1 MPRSPRLCVLVVTL
15 ALLATAACTDPA
27 PPPPPE
33 EESSLPAAVARIIDK
48 PQYDHASWG
57 LLEVD
62 PETNRTSV
70 ARRAGEMFIPGSTA
84 KLFSVSGTW
93 QTLGPDS
100 RLRTPVYQ
108 RGSRT
113 GGRLDGDLILVGAG
127 DVTFGGRTRADGTVE
142 YTDVD
147 HVDANTIP
155 GATLTPQNPLAGILS
170 LAQQI
175 RASGLR
181 RVSGDVVVDD
191 RLFSSIFEPDPT
203 PIMIND
209 NLIDVLVRPGGAGQA
224 ATLSVR
230 PLAASY
236 TVASSVRTVAAGQP
250 TEITVSGSAP
260 GRITVTGSIA
270 ADAEPLLQVAPI
282 TDVSAFARTTLIEAL
297 EAAGVRVDAAP
308 TGANPVDL
316 LPRTSQYASQSRVAE
331 FVSPV
336 YAEQAKLILKVS
348 LNLGANLAICQLAVR
363 AGSADCEDGF
373 APLHTFLASA
383 GVDVESV
390 ALADGRGGD
399 PADRATPVAVSQIL
413 RYWTRQADFDRW
425 RTSLP
430 ILGVDGTLASNA
442 TESPARGKVFAKTGT
457 AAAGDALNG
466 KIQVQAKALAG
477 YLEGPDR
484 AWRVFDIVVNNAGG
498 SPDLG
503 ALVAAGEDVAEV
515 SAALWEEAQER

>member
-1 MPRSPRLCVLVVTL
+1 MLRPSMLAALVVAV
-15 ALLATAACTDPA
+15 ALLVVAGCTNPPSAPA
-27 PPPPPE
+27 PE
-33 EESSLPAAVARIIDK
+33 EESELPASVARIVEK
-48 PQYDHASWG
+48 PQYAHASWG

-62 PETNRTSV
+62 PETRRTNL
-70 ARRAGEMFIPGSTA
+70 ARRAEEMFIPGSTA
-84 KLFSVSGTW
+84 KLFSISGAW
-93 QTLGPDS
+93 RTLGPDS
-100 RLRTPVYQ
+100 RIRTPIFQ

-113 GGRLDGDLILVGAG
+113 GDRLDGDLILVGAG

-142 YTDVD
+142 YTNID

-155 GATLTPQNPLAGILS
+155 GATLTPQDPLAGILA
-170 LAQQI
+170 LAEQV

-191 RLFSSIFEPDPT
+191 RLFSSTWDPQPT

-209 NLIDVLVRPGGAGQA
+209 NVIDVLVRPAAAGQA
-224 ATLSVR
+224 ASLSVR
-230 PLAASY
+230 PVAASY
-236 TVASSVRTVAAGQP
+236 TVTSTVRTVAAGQP

-260 GRITVTGSIA
+260 GRISVTGTIA
-270 ADAEPLLQVAPI
+270 ADAEPFLQVAPI

-297 EAAGVRVDAAP
+297 ESAGVAVDASA
-308 TGANPVDL
+308 TGANPVNL
-316 LPRTSQYASQSRVAE
+316 LPRSSQYPSRSRVAE

-363 AGSADCEDGF
+363 AGSTDCEDGF
-373 APLHTFLASA
+373 APLRTFLASA
-383 GVDVESV
+383 GVDVESM
-390 ALADGRGGD
+390 ALSDGRGGD
-399 PADRATPVAVSQIL
+399 PADRATPLTVTQIL

-430 ILGVDGTLASNA
+430 ILGEDGTLASNA

-457 AAAGDALNG
+457 AAAGDPLNG

-477 YLEGPDR
+477 YLEGPDGS
-484 AWRVFDIVVNNAGG
+484 WLVFDVVANNAGA
-498 SPDLG
+498 SPDLS

-515 SAALWEEAQER
+515 AAALWEEVQKR